1 MSRADGLL
9 GQGFKHLLEMSS
21 NAIKKIKKKKRILLT
36 ETKTTQHHQKPALPT
51 SASPGYPN
59 TSEKQ
64 DSDLKSYLMMLVEDI
79 KKGINNSL
87 KEIKE
92 NTAKQIELFKEEA
105 QKIP

>member
-1 MSRADGLL
+1 LAS
-9 GQGFKHLLEMSS
+9 LEPS
-21 NAIKKIKKKKRILLT
+21 T
-36 ETKTTQHHQKPALPT
+36 HTT
-51 SASPGYPN
+51 ASPGYPN
-59 TSEKQ
+59 IPKKQ
-64 DSDLKSYLMMLVEDI
+64 DSDLKSYLMMLVDDF